1 MDRWKIPKNNFNKED
16 LLKSSLDILLKK
28 RTVSLRVGE
37 ERIDEWFERE
47 LKLIE
52 FGKLD

>member
-1 MDRWKIPKNNFNKED
+1 MDRWKILKNNFNRED

-28 RTVSLRVGE
+28 ETVFLRV
-37 ERIDEWFERE
+37 FERE

-52 FGKLD
+52 FGKLDR

>member
-16 LLKSSLDILLKK
+16 LLKFSLDIFLKK
-28 RTVSLRVGE
+28 ETLSLRFGE
-37 ERIDEWFERE
+37 ERIDDWFERE